1 MMQNS
6 KWKLT
11 DEEKQMLIAAITPEL
26 IPLRS
31 KAGIS
36 QGELANL
43 IGVSRQTY
51 GAIERGDREMTWNTY
66 LSLVLFYDYNQKTH
80 QMLRAI
86 GAFPREIVARFNDGE
101 SEVIDLGLMLGDGMK
116 NIIGRLDEQALR
128 SIRTMILIEYARCTN
143 TPGDVIIKSFDGVG
157 FSGLPNKTEDVKAAK
172 ALRAIK
178 ERASKND
185 RP

>member
-1 MMQNS
+1 MNDP
-6 KWKLT
+6 KWNLT
-11 DEEKQMLIAAITPEL
+11 DAEKKALIAAITPEL
-26 IPLRS
+26 VPLRS

-51 GAIERGDREMTWNTY
+51 GAIERGDREMSWNTY

-86 GAFPREIVARFNDGE
+86 GAFPREIVMRFNSSSNTDA
-101 SEVIDLGLMLGDGMK
+101 IDLDAMLDDSMK
-116 NIIGRLDEQALR
+116 SIIGCLDESALR
-128 SIRTMILIEYARCTN
+128 SIKTMIMIEYARCTK
-143 TPGDVIIKSFDGVG
+143 TPGEVIIKSFDGVG
-157 FSGLPNKTEDVKAAK
+157 FSGIEDKNDELKAAM
-172 ALRAIK
+172 ALKAIK
-178 ERASKND
+178 ERAKKND

>member
-1 MMQNS
+1 MNNS
-6 KWKLT
+6 KWKLSE
-11 DEEKQMLIAAITPEL
+11 EEKQMLIAAITPEL

-80 QMLRAI
+80 QMLRSV

-101 SEVIDLGLMLGDGMK
+101 PDMIDLGLMLGQGMQT
-116 NIIGRLDEQALR
+116 IIGRLDEQALR
-128 SIRTMILIEYARCTN
+128 SIRTMIMIEYARCTN
-143 TPGDVIIKSFDGVG
+143 TPGEVIIKSFDGVG
-157 FSGLPNKTEDVKAAK
+157 FADLPNRTDDVKAAK
-172 ALRAIK
+172 ALKAIK
-178 ERASKND
+178 ERAHSND

>member
-80 QMLRAI
+80 QML
-86 GAFPREIVARFNDGE
+86 
-101 SEVIDLGLMLGDGMK
+101 
-116 NIIGRLDEQALR
+116 
-128 SIRTMILIEYARCTN
+128 TT
-143 TPGDVIIKSFDGVG
+143 
-157 FSGLPNKTEDVKAAK
+157 
-172 ALRAIK
+172 
-178 ERASKND
+178 ASPK
-185 RP
+185 